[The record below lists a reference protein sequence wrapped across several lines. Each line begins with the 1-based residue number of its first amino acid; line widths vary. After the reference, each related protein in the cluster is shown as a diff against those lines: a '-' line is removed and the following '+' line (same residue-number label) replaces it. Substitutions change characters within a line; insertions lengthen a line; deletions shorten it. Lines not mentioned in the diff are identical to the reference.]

1 MFCILNEQLAK
12 FQHIEVNLQ
21 TGNLGKELN
30 GNLKNLFVVRKLHR
44 QGLIDHLILL
54 IQPLTIPICITFIIA
69 QVIVIIVA
77 VIISILSGQHVID
90 LFRVLSYG

>member
-1 MFCILNEQLAK
+1 MFCLLNEQLAK

-30 GNLKNLFVVRKLHR
+30 GNFENLFVVRKLDR

-54 IQPLTIPICITFIIA
+54 IQPLTIPFCITLIIA
-69 QVIVIIVA
+69 QVIVIIVP
-77 VIISILSGQHVID
+77 VIISILPGQHVID
-90 LFRVLSYG
+90 LVRVFSYG